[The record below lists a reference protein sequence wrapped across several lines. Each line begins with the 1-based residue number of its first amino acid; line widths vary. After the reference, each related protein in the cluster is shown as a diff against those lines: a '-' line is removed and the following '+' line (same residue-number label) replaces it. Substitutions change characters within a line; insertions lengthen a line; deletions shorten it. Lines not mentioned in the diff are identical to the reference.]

1 MHFIENRVD
10 GVMVLTVKG
19 NLVHKEETDKLQDR
33 ILGILDKKMA
43 KIVIDLKNVSMI
55 TSLGIGGIIRG
66 LRTVRDQ
73 KGEMKLSGVN
83 ASVQKIFAITDISYC
98 TNISFL
104 DSQERKVSATKW
116 KVLNNGGRAKS
127 SRV

>member
-73 KGEMKLSGVN
+73 KGEYAGTLLM
-83 ASVQKIFAITDISYC
+83 Q
-98 TNISFL
+98 
-104 DSQERKVSATKW
+104 
-116 KVLNNGGRAKS
+116 
-127 SRV
+127 